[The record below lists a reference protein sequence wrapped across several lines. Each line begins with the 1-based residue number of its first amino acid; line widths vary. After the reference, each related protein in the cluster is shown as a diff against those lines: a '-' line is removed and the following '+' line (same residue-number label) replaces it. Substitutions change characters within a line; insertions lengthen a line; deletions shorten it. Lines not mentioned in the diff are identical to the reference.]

1 MSIQRVDL
9 NLFRVFEAVLQY
21 GSVSAVAREFGVTP
35 SAISHALSRLRQA
48 VGDELFVYGDEGM
61 APTPR
66 ALELAPAIRDGLG
79 RIDEALKSPA
89 FEPSQ
94 TARTFRLSATDYST
108 TIILPRLLQHLV
120 RVAPQ
125 LELRVFPYNRTDVI
139 RHLDEGRLDLVLGWF
154 SDVPEHVRRTPILQ
168 DREAVVVRPGH
179 PLTLRDNLTRDCLF
193 GFSFVVVEFSGS
205 GEPAM
210 DGFLDERGVWR
221 RVWIDRLV
229 IERNGGGNDGGVSHV
244 AVSLPHYSAVPHLL
258 AVTDMMATVPERL
271 ARLME
276 ARGEVVVLDLPY
288 APLVAPVDAIWHRK
302 GEQDAGL
309 QWLLRELAAVMPAEQ
324 MQLSDV

>member
-21 GSVSAVAREFGVTP
+21 GSVSVVAREFGVTP
-35 SAISHALSRLRQA
+35 SAISHALARLRQA
-48 VGDELFVYGDEGM
+48 VGDELFIYGEEGM
-61 APTPR
+61 VPTSR

-79 RIDEALKSPA
+79 RIDEALKSPSFA
-89 FEPSQ
+89 PSQ
-94 TARTFRLSATDYST
+94 TARTFRLAASDYST
-108 TIILPRLLQHLV
+108 SIILPRLVQRLAQL
-120 RVAPQ
+120 APQ

-154 SDVPEHVRRTPILQ
+154 SDLPDHVRRTPILQ

-179 PLTLRDNLTRDCLF
+179 PLTLRDQLTRDCLF
-193 GFSFVVVEFSGS
+193 DFSFVVVEFSGS

-229 IERNGGGNDGGVSHV
+229 IERNGREADGGVSHV
-244 AVSLPHYSAVPHLL
+244 AVSLPYYSAVPQLL
-258 AVTDMMATVPERL
+258 AVTDMLATVPERL

-288 APLVAPVDAIWHRK
+288 TPFVAPVDAIWPRR
-302 GEQDAGL
+302 GDQDAGL
-309 QWLLRELAAVMPAEQ
+309 QWLLR
-324 MQLSDV
+324 QLVDVAPENPL